1 MANYTRFMMQGLFE
15 YLIINT
21 NDVIVSK
28 QALFNCYSPLI
39 ACLLRIQKPIRIHVC
54 EISTDGTIY
63 AMETFLPL
71 ILALTTFIEK
81 PSVPNFKDSQLLRT
95 ITVLLKYEYNY

>member
-1 MANYTRFMMQGLFE
+1 MANYTRFMMQGQFE

-28 QALFNCYSPLI
+28 KALFNCYSPLI

-63 AMETFLPL
+63 AMVNFLPL
-71 ILALTTFIEK
+71 ILALTTFIRK
-81 PSVPNFKDSQLLRT
+81 TKRSQFQR
-95 ITVLLKYEYNY
+95 

>member
-1 MANYTRFMMQGLFE
+1 MMQGLFE

-39 ACLLRIQKPIRIHVC
+39 ACLLRIQKPILLYVY

-63 AMETFLPL
+63 AMVNFLPL
-71 ILALTTFIEK
+71 ILALTTFIKK

>member
-1 MANYTRFMMQGLFE
+1 MANYTRFMMQGQFE

-28 QALFNCYSPLI
+28 KALFNCYSPLI
-39 ACLLRIQKPIRIHVC
+39 ACLLRIQKPILIHVC

-63 AMETFLPL
+63 AMVNFLPL
-71 ILALTTFIEK
+71 ILVLTTFIRK
-81 PSVPNFKDSQLLRT
+81 TKRSQFQR
-95 ITVLLKYEYNY
+95 

>member
-1 MANYTRFMMQGLFE
+1 MMQGLFE

-21 NDVIVSK
+21 SDVISK

-54 EISTDGTIY
+54 EISTNGTFY
-63 AMETFLPL
+63 AMVNFLPL

>member
-21 NDVIVSK
+21 SDVISK

-39 ACLLRIQKPIRIHVC
+39 ACLLRIQKPILIRVC

-71 ILALTTFIEK
+71 ILALTTFIRK
-81 PSVPNFKDSQLLRT
+81 TKRSQF
-95 ITVLLKYEYNY
+95 

>member
-1 MANYTRFMMQGLFE
+1 MMQGQFE

-28 QALFNCYSPLI
+28 KALFNCYSPLI
-39 ACLLRIQKPIRIHVC
+39 ACLLRIQKPILIRVC

-63 AMETFLPL
+63 AMETLLPL
-71 ILALTTFIEK
+71 ILALTTFIRK
-81 PSVPNFKDSQLLRT
+81 TNRSQF
-95 ITVLLKYEYNY
+95 

>member
-39 ACLLRIQKPIRIHVC
+39 ACLLRIQKPIRIHVY

-63 AMETFLPL
+63 AMVNFLPL
-71 ILALTTFIEK
+71 ILALTTFIRK
-81 PSVPNFKDSQLLRT
+81 TNRSQFQR
-95 ITVLLKYEYNY
+95 

>member
-39 ACLLRIQKPIRIHVC
+39 ACLLRIKKPILIHVC

-63 AMETFLPL
+63 AMVNFLPL
-71 ILALTTFIEK
+71 IL
-81 PSVPNFKDSQLLRT
+81 
-95 ITVLLKYEYNY
+95 

>member
-39 ACLLRIQKPIRIHVC
+39 ACLLRIQKPILLYVC

-63 AMETFLPL
+63 AMVNFLPL
-71 ILALTTFIEK
+71 IL
-81 PSVPNFKDSQLLRT
+81 
-95 ITVLLKYEYNY
+95 

>member
-1 MANYTRFMMQGLFE
+1 MMQGLFE

-39 ACLLRIQKPIRIHVC
+39 ACLLRIQKPIIIHVC

-63 AMETFLPL
+63 AMVNLLPL
-71 ILALTTFIEK
+71 ILALTTFIKK
-81 PSVPNFKDSQLLRT
+81 PSVPNFKDSQLLST
-95 ITVLLKYEYNY
+95 FTVLLKYEYNY

>member
-54 EISTDGTIY
+54 EISADGSIY
-63 AMETFLPL
+63 A
-71 ILALTTFIEK
+71 
-81 PSVPNFKDSQLLRT
+81 VVNFDL
-95 ITVLLKYEYNY
+95 

>member
-1 MANYTRFMMQGLFE
+1 MANYKRFMMQGLFE

-39 ACLLRIQKPIRIHVC
+39 ACLLRIQNPILIHVR

-71 ILALTTFIEK
+71 ILALTTFIRK
-81 PSVPNFKDSQLLRT
+81 TKRSQFQR
-95 ITVLLKYEYNY
+95 